1 MTTISKPARTAAY
14 VIHILGSALIVLS
27 KGSLASEA
35 MKFHSLEW
43 IWGTCPMVRP
53 LFPLFHLHSSC
64 FVIYLANFR
73 RLHKI
78 TTHFNEVASTAR
90 GISNQY
96 FKKVK
101 AMEVQMA
108 AVLELFRNPLPLGDV
123 DGDENLGN
131 VEDDAPAP
139 GGSGST
145 A

>member
-1 MTTISKPARTAAY
+1 
-14 VIHILGSALIVLS
+14 
-27 KGSLASEA
+27 
-35 MKFHSLEW
+35 
-43 IWGTCPMVRP
+43 MVHP
-53 LFPLFHLHSSC
+53 LFPLFRLHSSC
-64 FVIYLANFR
+64 FVIFLANFR
-73 RLHKI
+73 RLHEI
-78 TTHFNEVASTAR
+78 ATRFNEVASTAQ
-90 GISNQY
+90 GISDQY
-96 FKKVK
+96 FEKVE